1 MEKITRDDHDH
12 ESDSDGMLPM
22 ISDSD
27 SDIIPMRCEAGHL
40 LVNLGLFEQI
50 NLGKSDFEI
59 SGKLILG
66 RHCFKLSKKE
76 SGETLD
82 NTEGF

>member
-1 MEKITRDDHDH
+1 MEKRARDDHD
-12 ESDSDGMLPM
+12 SDALWREFNLPIKSL
-22 ISDSD
+22 IS
-27 SDIIPMRCEAGHL
+27 MRCEAGHL

>member
-12 ESDSDGMLPM
+12 ESDSDVMLP
-22 ISDSD
+22 IKA
-27 SDIIPMRCEAGHL
+27 IIPMRCEAGHL

-50 NLGKSDFEI
+50 NLRKSDFEI

-82 NTEGF
+82 NTKGF

>member
-12 ESDSDGMLPM
+12 ESDSDVLLP
-22 ISDSD
+22 IKSL
-27 SDIIPMRCEAGHL
+27 IPMRCEAGHL

-50 NLGKSDFEI
+50 NLRKSDFEI

>member
-1 MEKITRDDHDH
+1 MEKRARDDHDH
-12 ESDSDGMLPM
+12 DALFKEFTLPIKATM
-22 ISDSD
+22 S
-27 SDIIPMRCEAGHL
+27 MRCEAGHL

-50 NLGKSDFEI
+50 NLRKSDFEI
-59 SGKLILG
+59 SGELILG